1 MAHSE
6 TSHRDALAESFSRH
20 AREPDGFH
28 LSFHEIHLPK
38 PERNF
43 FGVPHRASQHGLQL
57 HAHYPMRLD
66 I

>member
-28 LSFHEIHLPK
+28 LSFHEIHSPK
-38 PERNF
+38 PERSFLGCLTVLLNAVFNF
-43 FGVPHRASQHGLQL
+43 
-57 HAHYPMRLD
+57 MRTIL
-66 I
+66 